1 MGLPGVLWPGGCTY
15 RDISHLSV
23 PLLQQDAPYGSRLTP
38 CSLDSKLSPPQLWRG
53 FLTPE

>member
-53 FLTPE
+53 F